1 MPKTNK
7 MNMNLSVKQLKSTE
21 VILSV
26 VVGGIVY
33 FLLENKQ
40 TRKITAKVF
49 SHNLV
54 TFGLIYI
61 AVRMM
66 RTNLIGSIVFTLLY
80 GFLLRK
86 ARNIHD
92 MEGMENQSEQGKA
105 ASNLDKLVKEFHETI
120 NKLGNNIANNPSNK
134 VYVVKG
140 FYDTCPDIF
149 IQANFDKAE
158 IMYGFGKDGKPFTF
172 QELKK
177 SLEEK
182 CVKNKRFEDLEKFIV
197 SFEPKLKQGIQ
208 NQEQAKENTI
218 KNIEKENKEN
228 ESNLREQGIYG
239 GELSDQPL
247 QVDGSEMIKT
257 EPFLN
262 YYPYGKTETNFIDGQ
277 TNVNCSSNCKKTKKQ
292 SLSSPCRGYGFF
304 KGGMNAQGLSCPIPG
319 YPGEKF
325 GCPLD

>member
-7 MNMNLSVKQLKSTE
+7 MNMNLSVKQLKNTE

-26 VVGGIVY
+26 VFGGIVY

-49 SHNLV
+49 SNNIV

-61 AVRMM
+61 AVIMI
-66 RTNLIGSIVFTLLY
+66 RTNFIGSIVFTLLY

-92 MEGMENQSEQGKA
+92 MEGMENQSEQDKA
-105 ASNLDKLVKEFHETI
+105 ASNLIQLVKEFDETI
-120 NKLGNNIANNPSNK
+120 NKLGNKIADNPSKK

-140 FYDTCPDIF
+140 YYDTCPDIF
-149 IQANFDKAE
+149 IQVNFDKAE
-158 IMYGFGKDGKPFTF
+158 LMYGFGKDGKPENKKPFTF

-218 KNIEKENKEN
+218 INIEKENEEN
-228 ESNLREQGIYG
+228 ESNSIKQENDSPNNT
-239 GELSDQPL
+239 EL
-247 QVDGSEMIKT
+247 
-257 EPFLN
+257 FLN